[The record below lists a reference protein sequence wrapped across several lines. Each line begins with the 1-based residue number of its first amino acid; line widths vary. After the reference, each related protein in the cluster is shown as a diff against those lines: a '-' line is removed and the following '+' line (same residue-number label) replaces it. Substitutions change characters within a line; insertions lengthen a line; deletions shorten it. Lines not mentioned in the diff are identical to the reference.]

1 MQFALCLKFMFSFL
15 LTNQNLHKI
24 NKTKD
29 ASNKRT
35 ETFQDIP
42 RVDIKIIGKKGEDA
56 TFLPSTLK
64 DRKGEKEKVH
74 IEMPKL
80 ICSRQKIKLSSY
92 HARLITEAKFLNYT
106 RFHTCYEAKACTW
119 IPSTLPAFPSS
130 IKSFRSLTS
139 TLEMAGLSWIQFALN
154 AGPLFTLL
162 KQVLQE

>member
-1 MQFALCLKFMFSFL
+1 MFSFL

-29 ASNKRT
+29 ASNKIT

-74 IEMPKL
+74 NA
-80 ICSRQKIKLSSY
+80 KID
-92 HARLITEAKFLNYT
+92 
-106 RFHTCYEAKACTW
+106 
-119 IPSTLPAFPSS
+119 
-130 IKSFRSLTS
+130 
-139 TLEMAGLSWIQFALN
+139 
-154 AGPLFTLL
+154 LF
-162 KQVLQE
+162 